1 MDTISPRVPATK
13 LLAVVDT
20 IIGVLNQRRFNAAQ
34 RFVRGGHLMTLR
46 YSMAAFAALACIGLG
61 GSTASASTVCL
72 NATHG
77 ATNYGPDT
85 SCATSAESEV
95 FLQSQTDTMTGFGNI
110 GSQTGLPLV
119 EFMST
124 NALDLANGNAT
135 ITPAAKGGK
144 ASFANLDIT
153 IPGHTFTDLIF
164 DVQML
169 NAFSSTGESLTVSA
183 WDGSTLERTFTYD
196 TLAHDADINFIVA
209 DASGLTAVDLSSP
222 TGLKQ
227 AKHFDVS
234 GVDAIPE
241 SSTWSMMLLGFAG
254 LGYAAWR
261 GGRKQTASIIEA

>member
-1 MDTISPRVPATK
+1 
-13 LLAVVDT
+13 
-20 IIGVLNQRRFNAAQ
+20 
-34 RFVRGGHLMTLR
+34 MTLR
-46 YSMAAFAALACIGLG
+46 YSMATFAALVCVGLG
-61 GSTASASTVCL
+61 GNNASASTVCL

-95 FLQSQTDTMTGFGNI
+95 FLQSQTNTMKGFGNI

-119 EFMST
+119 EFTST

-144 ASFANLDIT
+144 ASFADLDIT
-153 IPGHTFTDLIF
+153 VPGHTFTDLIF

-169 NAFSSTGESLTVSA
+169 NAFSPTGESLTVSA
-183 WDGSTLERTFTYD
+183 WDGSTQERTFTYT
-196 TLAHDADINFIVA
+196 TLAHDADIHFVVF

-234 GVDAIPE
+234 GVAAIPE
-241 SSTWSMMLLGFAG
+241 ISTWSMMLLGFAG
-254 LGYAAWR
+254 LGYAALR
-261 GGRKQTASIIEA
+261 GGRKQTASVIEA

>member
-1 MDTISPRVPATK
+1 V
-13 LLAVVDT
+13 
-20 IIGVLNQRRFNAAQ
+20 VLNQRRSNAAQ
-34 RFVRGGHLMTLR
+34 RFIGEVILMTLR
-46 YSMAAFAALACIGLG
+46 YSMAAFAALVCVGLG
-61 GSTASASTVCL
+61 GNNASASTVCL

-95 FLQSQTDTMTGFGNI
+95 FLQSQTNTMKGFGNI

-119 EFMST
+119 EFTST

-144 ASFANLDIT
+144 ASFADLDIT
-153 IPGHTFTDLIF
+153 VPGHTFTDLIF

-169 NAFSSTGESLTVSA
+169 NAFSPTGESLTVSA
-183 WDGSTLERTFTYD
+183 WDGSTQERTFTYT
-196 TLAHDADINFIVA
+196 TLAHDADIHFVVF

-222 TGLKQ
+222 TGMKE

-234 GVDAIPE
+234 GVAAIPE
-241 SSTWSMMLLGFAG
+241 ISTWSMMLLGFAG
-254 LGYAAWR
+254 LGYAALR
-261 GGRKQTASIIEA
+261 GGRKQTASVIEA